1 MPKEPLHK
9 IDVKTKSA
17 YISEHSTPTEGH
29 FAFSYTVCIQN
40 HGSMAAR
47 VITRHW
53 VITDIDGNQ
62 QEVFG
67 EGVVG
72 KQPLLRPG
80 EQFEYT
86 SGTVL
91 NTPIGYMTGHYQ
103 MMSEDGALF
112 KAEIAPFTLSQPH
125 QLH

>member
-80 EQFEYT
+80 E
-86 SGTVL
+86 
-91 NTPIGYMTGHYQ
+91 
-103 MMSEDGALF
+103 
-112 KAEIAPFTLSQPH
+112 
-125 QLH
+125 